1 MSDFMS
7 DQTPLRLGS
16 GTNTCPR
23 NCPRT
28 LLRAIRL
35 TQRPE
40 PRYPHFRVC
49 RARTHQMPKTG
60 SIVPLGSSPR
70 AEIAQSCIEGNVR
83 VATYVPFF
91 P

>member
-1 MSDFMS
+1 MS
-7 DQTPLRLGS
+7 DQTPFRLGS
-16 GTNTCPR
+16 GTNPR
-23 NCPRT
+23 ARNRAGT

-40 PRYPHFRVC
+40 PRYPDFRVC

-70 AEIAQSCIEGNVR
+70 AEIAQSGIEGNVR
-83 VATYVPFF
+83 IAPHVPFF